1 MMIFLVYIPVVF
13 LLMRLFPEQ
22 DIAQG
27 QTTVLNT
34 LDLAYYPEERGPYNF
49 EPGAEDGTLIIQR

>member
-1 MMIFLVYIPVVF
+1 MSSLYTSRVF
-13 LLMRLFPEQ
+13 VNELFPEQ

-27 QTTVLNT
+27 QTTVINT

-49 EPGAEDGTLIIQR
+49 EPGSENGNTVNPQ